1 MSTVAYCIILGS
13 GFRRCVHPIGC
24 VRRARPR
31 LILIHLYSKHH
42 ECHKN
47 YSVFIQGGGI
57 VAGAAQVQ
65 SSI

>member
-1 MSTVAYCIILGS
+1 MYTVAYYIISGLGL
-13 GFRRCVHPIGC
+13 RRCVHPIGC

-31 LILIHLYSKHH
+31 LILIPLYSKHY

-47 YSVFIQGGGI
+47 YSVFIRGGGA